1 MYSNSRNDVPR
12 VAQRYGTMAVH
23 TRHRAAVLVDIDMM
37 IKNPNLVF
45 SFWGRG
51 REDGGK
57 AGIQSKDS
65 DGRGVRAVPQCII
78 LVHIAIYFD
87 LDIL

>member
-23 TRHRAAVLVDIDMM
+23 IRLRAAVLVDIDMM

-45 SFWGRG
+45 FFL
-51 REDGGK
+51 GGG
-57 AGIQSKDS
+57 AGT
-65 DGRGVRAVPQCII
+65 GVRR
-78 LVHIAIYFD
+78 
-87 LDIL
+87 